1 MVVCVFFVY
10 GLLRSLHSLAMTEK
24 WAFSKR
30 LFCFTKSVLLQHDS
44 KDCGGAF
51 GVFYTFSKE
60 TSLRL
65 FSKETCFGFA
75 LHRFA
80 CFLKKLCKIN
90 RIAHPRLNEGR
101 ESP

>member
-60 TSLRL
+60 TSACA
-65 FSKETCFGFA
+65 E
-75 LHRFA
+75 RFT

-90 RIAHPRLNEGR
+90 RIAHPRLNRER
-101 ESP
+101 ESPQA